1 MSISYILKTHE
12 KILLSNKGMFFA
24 QSCLIILE
32 IMEDFAL
39 QNNFEMAYYSTK
51 ASQIQFSFQ
60 VSRKHENRK

>member
-1 MSISYILKTHE
+1 MRRSYLTIRKL
-12 KILLSNKGMFFA
+12 FFA
-24 QSCLIILE
+24 QSGLVILE

-60 VSRKHENRK
+60 VSSKHENRK

>member
-1 MSISYILKTHE
+1 MRRSYLTIRKL
-12 KILLSNKGMFFA
+12 FFA
-24 QSCLIILE
+24 QSGLVILE

>member
-1 MSISYILKTHE
+1 MRR
-12 KILLSNKGMFFA
+12 SNLTIRKLFFA
-24 QSCLIILE
+24 QSGLVILE

>member
-1 MSISYILKTHE
+1 MRRSYLTIREL
-12 KILLSNKGMFFA
+12 FFA